1 MRRVTPLP
9 SAALALSAL
18 LLWAPSAWAD
28 WDDRPGFDFHP
39 QVGPGA
45 PCGVG
50 TPPRGHFP
58 YEISPSSL
66 PKGLKL
72 TVQQGAHRL
81 CYVSGNVAEAPT
93 LRVRQGS
100 DFTVTL
106 RNEITDPSAIAN
118 FVTINPL
125 DSPNE
130 AVPAADGYYKVEPGM
145 HHGASGATNL
155 HMHGFA
161 VPPVEPQDEVIKGC
175 VDPATGPARCGRR
188 EMTYRYHVP
197 ADMPAGLY
205 WYHPHVHG
213 EVHAQMLMGLSG
225 AIVVEGP
232 EDDARRAAGIQDRIF
247 VIRQTQDLDAAGSEE
262 TTPPVPAATSQ
273 PQRPAKPRLGGA
285 IDTAHEVGCSN
296 TTGIDELTL
305 NGAPVADGRAPESAM
320 APLEITAG
328 SKQLWRVLNAATDAF
343 LDLALLD
350 DQGQPVP
357 IEMVAR
363 DGAPLTDDAGR
374 RLHPAPTREPQLV
387 PPSGRVEFLVTAPR
401 PGGKA
406 YLVSHAVDTGCSGD
420 IVPERR
426 LAVLTSVPAVGT
438 VEAAPAVP
446 GRQSAPAAPDFFSG
460 LLAHEPDRRRVIAF
474 AEYSRPGSD
483 DQTDYYIVERKRGA
497 TLEPYDM
504 GAPPVILAKAGTTE
518 EWVVENWTNEFHA
531 FHLHQVHFRTLE
543 VNGAAVPEPP
553 LLDVVTVPYAH
564 VDADGMLVPGQVKV
578 RMRFPPELAGDFL
591 FHCHLVDHE
600 DNGMMAVLRVEP
612 AAGSKP
618 VQKAELASGLFS
630 QGPFPICRTPR
641 TGEDALGRED

>member
-1 MRRVTPLP
+1 MRHPVSIGTIVSLG
-9 SAALALSAL
+9 LCLSH
-18 LLWAPSAWAD
+18 PAWAGSAD
-28 WDDRPGFDFHP
+28 PTLVKFSAISTP
-39 QVGPGA
+39 EA
-45 PCGVG
+45 PCGTG
-50 TPPRGHFP
+50 APQRGHFP
-58 YEISPSSL
+58 PEIAL
-66 PKGLKL
+66 ADRRDGVTL
-72 TVQQGAHRL
+72 TVRQDGQRL
-81 CYVSGNVAEAPT
+81 CYVVDGNAEAPV
-93 LRVRQGS
+93 LRVRQG
-100 DFTVTL
+100 TEMAVTL
-106 RNEITDPSAIAN
+106 RNEITDPRAIAD
-118 FVTINPL
+118 FLPINKL
-125 DSPNE
+125 DTPNDG
-130 AVPAADGYYKVEPGM
+130 VPAAKGIYPVRPGM
-145 HHGASGATNL
+145 HHDATGMTNL
-155 HMHGFA
+155 HVHGFA
-161 VPPVEPQDEVIKGC
+161 VPPVVPQDEVMATC
-175 VDPATGPARCGRR
+175 TDPAVGRPICGHRDF
-188 EMTYRYHVP
+188 TYRYDIP
-197 ADMPAGLY
+197 ATMPAGLY

-213 EVHAQMLMGLSG
+213 EVQAQMLMGLSG
-225 AIVVEGP
+225 PIVVEGP

-518 EWVVENWTNEFHA
+518 EWVVENWTNELHA

-578 RMRFPPELAGDFL
+578 RMRFPPELAGDVL

-641 TGEDALGRED
+641 TGEDASGKED